1 MEEKH
6 NKLSRFLSLVL
17 RHKPEEIGLALDSQ
31 GYLSVDE
38 LIEGINNT
46 GRVIDK
52 RILDEILSSDNKQ
65 RYSYDSTGTRIRAN
79 QGHSIE
85 VNLGL
90 QKKTPP
96 KILYHGTAEKFVS
109 AIEKEGL
116 IRKKRTYVHLSKDL
130 ETAKDVGSRRGE
142 PVIFEI
148 DTEAMIEDDYEFY
161 VSENGVWL
169 TERVPVQYLSKR
181 LTNWIDVCIISH
193 DDIFKLTKFVEEIID
208 LKHFA

>member
-1 MEEKH
+1 MKEKH
-6 NKLSRFLSLVL
+6 IKLSRFLSLVL

-31 GYLSVDE
+31 GFLSVDE

-90 QKKTPP
+90 QKETPP

-116 IRKKRTYVHLSKDL
+116 IKKKRTYVHLSKDL
-130 ETAKDVGSRRGE
+130 ETAKNVGSRRGE
-142 PVIFEI
+142 PIIFEI

-169 TERVPVQYLSKR
+169 TERVPVQYLSK
-181 LTNWIDVCIISH
+181 
-193 DDIFKLTKFVEEIID
+193 
-208 LKHFA
+208 LKG

>member
-1 MEEKH
+1 MEKH
-6 NKLSRFLSLVL
+6 VKLSRFLSLVL
-17 RHKPEEIGLALDSQ
+17 RHKPEEIGLTLDDQ
-31 GYLSVDE
+31 GYLPVDE
-38 LIEGINNT
+38 LIQGINNT
-46 GRVIDK
+46 GRMIDK
-52 RILDEILSSDNKQ
+52 RILDEILSSDDKQ
-65 RYSYDSTGTRIRAN
+65 RYSYDYTGTKVRAN

-96 KILYHGTAEKFVS
+96 TILYHGTSEKFVR

-116 IRKKRTYVHLSKDL
+116 IRKTRTYVHLSKDI

-148 DTEAMIEDDYEFY
+148 DTESMIKDDYEFY

-169 TERVPVQYLSKR
+169 TEKVPVQYLSK
-181 LTNWIDVCIISH
+181 
-193 DDIFKLTKFVEEIID
+193 
-208 LKHFA
+208 LKG

>member
-17 RHKPEEIGLALDSQ
+17 RHKPEEIGLALDDQ

-46 GRVIDK
+46 GRMIDK

-65 RYSYDSTGTRIRAN
+65 RYSYDSTCTRIRAN

-90 QKKTPP
+90 QKETPP
-96 KILYHGTAEKFVS
+96 KILYHGTPEKFVR
-109 AIEKEGL
+109 AIEEEGL
-116 IRKKRTYVHLSKDL
+116 IKKKRTYVHLSKDL
-130 ETAKDVGSRRGE
+130 ETARNVGSRRGE

-148 DTEAMIEDDYEFY
+148 DTEAMVKDDYEFY

-169 TERVPVQYLSKR
+169 TERVPAQYLSKMKG
-181 LTNWIDVCIISH
+181 WHI
-193 DDIFKLTKFVEEIID
+193 E
-208 LKHFA
+208 